1 MPDRLKNILWM
12 GEELDF
18 SLQPEDKEEAK
29 GAVARFLELAANPT
43 LTHRLY

>member
-1 MPDRLKNILWM
+1 MPESLKNILWM
-12 GEELDF
+12 SEELDF

-29 GAVARFLELAANPT
+29 GVAARFLELAANPT